1 MWDVST
7 EPCPT
12 RTSWLCQQRTCICT
26 RSIIMPPPPPPPACL
41 SSIIFLGFLRG
52 SQFCH
57 KACILVYISSYC
69 TQGIRYTVS
78 MKIEMRSCVFCD
90 MDNLCLHQVILSNKN
105 LHLWKRLPPVSLRTY
120 SWNFITK
127 AKWRASINHEM
138 EVLHVKPIYPRLIR
152 ESRKIMEKTSSVG
165 IKNTAIRP
173 FLLRDVIFTFSRV
186 SHK

>member
-26 RSIIMPPPPPPPACL
+26 RSIIMPPPPPPACL

-105 LHLWKRLPPVSLRTY
+105 LHLWKRLPPVSLKTY

-138 EVLHVKPIYPRLIR
+138 EVLHVKKDYGENLKRW
-152 ESRKIMEKTSSVG
+152 
-165 IKNTAIRP
+165 
-173 FLLRDVIFTFSRV
+173 
-186 SHK
+186 HKKYGN